1 MGWLPAQVDTLTLEQ
16 FELYVA
22 WFDAHP
28 LQ

>member
-1 MGWLPAQVDTLTLEQ
+1 MGWLPAQVDTLTTEQ

-28 LQ
+28 LK